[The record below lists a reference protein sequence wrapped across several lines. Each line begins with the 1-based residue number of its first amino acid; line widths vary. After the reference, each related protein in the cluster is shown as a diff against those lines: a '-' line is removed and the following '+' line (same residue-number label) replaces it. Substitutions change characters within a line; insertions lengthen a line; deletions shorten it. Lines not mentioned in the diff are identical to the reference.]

1 MTLSQVLTQLGVMID
16 TIKGSGVF
24 SSHER
29 IQKLQ
34 NMTDQVLAPDS
45 LGLMTLM
52 KLSGII
58 AFCQIFS

>member
-1 MTLSQVLTQLGVMID
+1 MILSQVLTQLGVMID
-16 TIKGSGVF
+16 TISSGVF